1 MVLSNAPKDEYDNRV
16 VDEKIGRIEDK
27 KRQSNTISSESSP
40 IGAIFEQGTPKETKD
55 APDVLGKRVN
65 RPV

>member
-55 APDVLGKRVN
+55 AP
-65 RPV
+65 